1 MDETDRKILD
11 ILRENARMSFSEIGS
26 SVGISRVSVKK
37 RMTAMEEAGIIR
49 GYRAVINE
57 EQVRKGIRKIGWHIL
72 LSDLKAE
79 KGSGDGT
86 EKENARGT

>member
-26 SVGISRVSVKK
+26 AVGISRVSVKK

-49 GYRAVINE
+49 GYRAVI
-57 EQVRKGIRKIGWHIL
+57 
-72 LSDLKAE
+72 D
-79 KGSGDGT
+79 
-86 EKENARGT
+86 